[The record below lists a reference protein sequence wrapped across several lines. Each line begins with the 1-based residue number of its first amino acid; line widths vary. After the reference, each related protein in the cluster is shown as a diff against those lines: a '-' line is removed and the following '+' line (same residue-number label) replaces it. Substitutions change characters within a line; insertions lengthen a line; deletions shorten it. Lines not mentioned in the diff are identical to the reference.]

1 MDFLPLRIE
10 KQALN
15 NMIADLESA
24 YPDEGCGFLYG
35 QDGQERV
42 ITEAV
47 KVVNSKEGDKRRR
60 FEIGPL
66 DYIKGERY
74 ADENNLKL
82 LGVYHSHPN
91 HPARP
96 SVHDLNQAFPYFSYI
111 IVSVNEGTAGD
122 ITSWQLDEKGE
133 FQEEKILDTQRA
145 SVDAVDETSKS
156 KN

>member
-1 MDFLPLRIE
+1 MDFLPLRIA
-10 KQALN
+10 KDAMN
-15 NMIADLESA
+15 NMIKDLEEA

-35 QDGQERV
+35 QDGKERA

-60 FEIGPL
+60 FEIGPV
-66 DYIKGERY
+66 DYMKAERY

-96 SVHDLNQAFPYFSYI
+96 SVHDLSQAFPYFSYI
-111 IVSVNEGTAGD
+111 IVSVNEGKAGD

-133 FQEEKILDTQRA
+133 FREEKIIQ
-145 SVDAVDETSKS
+145 EH